1 MSRFNYNGL
10 LNSATALIT
19 KFGAEYQ
26 FQRLKDVDYD
36 PDTGKPTSRTIN
48 YTSNAVRS
56 SFTRS
61 EEASGLVLQGDIK
74 LLAEATEYKVG
85 DTVILETVQYR
96 IVNISTIQGND
107 TKLALYLQ
115 LRQ

>member
-1 MSRFNYNGL
+1 MSRYNYNGL

-19 KFGAEYQ
+19 KFGAEYN
-26 FQRLKDVDYD
+26 FQRLKDVDYN
-36 PDTGKPTSRTIN
+36 PDTGKPISRTIN
-48 YTSNAVRS
+48 YTRNATRS

-61 EEASGLVLQGDIK
+61 EEAGGLVLQGDIK
-74 LLAEATEYKVG
+74 LLAEAAEYLVG
-85 DTVILETVQYR
+85 DTVTVDCVQYR